1 MYMNG
6 LGEFFIW
13 VANRPFLQKKGSME
27 SQTRQQK
34 KDFAKTLY
42 FSEKGITQKEI
53 AVRVGVT
60 EATVSKWVRE
70 EQWERLKTSIIGG
83 REDVLGWLHAQL
95 NAIREAVENRSECNY
110 VSSKEAD
117 TITKLTNAI
126 KKLETET
133 NITHKVEVGRQ
144 FLTWLREADSEK
156 ALEFLPLFD
165 AFIKENMR

>member
-1 MYMNG
+1 
-6 LGEFFIW
+6 
-13 VANRPFLQKKGSME
+13 ME
-27 SQTRQQK
+27 NQTRQQR

-42 FSEKGITQKEI
+42 LSEKGITQKEI
-53 AVRVGVT
+53 AARVGVT

-70 EQWERLKTSIIGG
+70 EQWDRLKTSVVGG
-83 REDVLGWLHAQL
+83 REELLSWLHTQL
-95 NAIREAVENRSECNY
+95 NAIREAVSSRQENNY

-144 FLTWLREADSEK
+144 FLTWLRETDPDRAV
-156 ALEFLPLFD
+156 EFLPLYD
-165 AFIKENMR
+165 AFIKEALR